1 MKIRRYSDVIQL
13 ESMQERYDYLK
24 LGGEVGDPTFGSHRY
39 MNQKFYTSPEWKSV
53 RREVIL
59 RDRGCDLAFPD
70 YELDTGIV
78 IHHINPITIDDI
90 VNENWDKLLNL
101 DNLITTSYSTHQA
114 IHYGTD
120 SLMPKIVLERRPG
133 DTKLW

>member
-1 MKIRRYSDVIQL
+1 MKIRRYSDVIQF
-13 ESMQERYDYLK
+13 ETMKERYEYLK
-24 LGGEVGDPTFGSHRY
+24 LGGEVGNPTFGSHRY
-39 MNQKFYTSPEWKSV
+39 MNQKFYTSPEWKAV

-70 YELDTGIV
+70 YELDKGIV

-90 VNENWDKLLNL
+90 VDENWDKLLDL

-114 IHYGTD
+114 IHYGTE
-120 SLMPKIVLERRPG
+120 SLMPKMVLERHPG